1 VSEHRPLPTPGVY
14 RFADADAATG
24 FLASAGWDARRV
36 QPARSTPELYRALAA
51 ALALPAWFGANLD
64 ALWDC
69 LADLQR
75 PTALVLAGW
84 GGFAEAEPVDA
95 LRFLDLFAERARQ
108 DPAFVVVLATD

>member
-14 RFADADAATG
+14 RVAESDRATES
-24 FLASAGWDARRV
+24 LRAAGWDARRV
-36 QPARSTPELYRALAA
+36 EPARSTPELYRALAA

-75 PTALVLAGW
+75 PTALVLTGW
-84 GGFAEAEPVDA
+84 DGFADAEPGDA
-95 LRFLDLFAERARQ
+95 LRFLDLFAERTRQ
-108 DPAFVVVLATD
+108 DPAFVVVLAAD

>member
-1 VSEHRPLPTPGVY
+1 MSGHRPLPTPGVY
-14 RFADADAATG
+14 RVANADSTTES
-24 FLASAGWDARRV
+24 LRSAGWDARRV
-36 QPARSTPELYRALAA
+36 EPARSTRELHRALAA

-69 LADLQR
+69 LADLPR

-84 GGFAEAEPVDA
+84 DGFAEAEPVDA

-108 DPAFVVVLATD
+108 DPAFVVVLVAD